1 MNTRWLAEHGLAA
14 GCSAPPPPRYPLLV
28 VGIPLRGVVRRSK
41 ITKLQQKGAFCPDPV
56 KPMSSRKKA
65 DLARKS
71 SETMST
77 DASKLAMLE
86 IAQLY
91 EHLAERTRQLEQLG
105 VTAKK

>member
-1 MNTRWLAEHGLAA
+1 MVLRDLKSDWPSQLCCGIDVIMPLQSVEHWLE
-14 GCSAPPPPRYPLLV
+14 
-28 VGIPLRGVVRRSK
+28 
-41 ITKLQQKGAFCPDPV
+41 
-56 KPMSSRKKA
+56 KA

-71 SETMST
+71 AETMST

-86 IAQLY
+86 IAELY